1 MKGDF
6 ERYLSAKATVD
17 DRALNREVL
26 ARFRDDVLTQREPRI
41 LEAGA
46 GTAAFCRRFLSWE
59 DLPDCTYVAVDTDPD
74 LLATARERVLEAARE
89 EGFSASLADP
99 SLAPGPVPDV
109 DGATTVAAIRLS
121 GPARIDVYLVA
132 GDALAVA
139 SRGWDVLVAQAFVDL
154 LSPPDVERL
163 VSGVAAGG
171 PVYFPITF
179 DGGTAFS
186 PPHPADDA
194 VLDAYHATMVGDGEG
209 DRLGARAGRRLRT
222 LLPDFGV
229 DLVSVGD
236 SDWCVEPTDRAGEGA
251 GDESKSYPA
260 DEAYFLAVL
269 VDTVADAVRGRL
281 SDETV
286 DAWLTA
292 RKRQRDTGELR
303 FGARNLDLYGQRS

>member
-17 DRALNREVL
+17 DRALNRAVL
-26 ARFRDDVLTQREPRI
+26 ARFRDDVRTQREPRI

-46 GTAAFCRRFLSWE
+46 GTAAFCRRFLSW
-59 DLPDCTYVAVDTDPD
+59 DALPDCTYVAVDTDPA
-74 LLATARERVLEAARE
+74 LLATARKRVLETARA
-89 EGFSASLADP
+89 EGFSASLAAP
-99 SLAPGPVPDV
+99 SLAPGPVSDV
-109 DGATTVAAIRLS
+109 DGATTVAAVRLS
-121 GPARIDVYLVA
+121 GPARIDVFLVV

-139 SRGWDVLVAQAFVDL
+139 SRGWDALVAQAFVDL

-194 VLDAYHATMVGDGEG
+194 VLDAYHATMGGDGDD
-209 DRLGARAGRRLRT
+209 DRLGAHAGRRLRS

-236 SDWCVEPTDRAGEGA
+236 ADWCVEPTDGARGEAGE
-251 GDESKSYPA
+251 YPA
-260 DEAYFLAVL
+260 DEAYFLDVI
-269 VDTVADAVRGRL
+269 VDTVADAVRGRVP
-281 SDETV
+281 DETV
-286 DAWLTA
+286 DAWLAA
-292 RKRQRDTGELR
+292 RKHQREAGGLR
-303 FGARNLDLYGQRS
+303 FGARNLDLYGLRG